1 MQLRR
6 GARHRRRGDNF
17 LDRGQR
23 PGAVGGF
30 DVAHV
35 DLALGI
41 RRGRIDRLAAGDQ
54 PDIEGD
60 ALGKI
65 GQRMDL
71 HDLVREFADRAD
83 ALGKIAAGMRR
94 LA

>member
-1 MQLRR
+1 MQLRHR
-6 GARHRRRGDNF
+6 PRHRRRGDDF
-17 LDRGQR
+17 LDRRQR

-35 DLALGI
+35 DLALGK
-41 RRGRIDRLAAGDQ
+41 RRGGVDRLAAGDQ
-54 PDIEGD
+54 SDIEGD
-60 ALGKI
+60 APGEI